1 MPRIVLWNPPAR
13 RSAYRLMDW
22 DGNVL
27 EEGPMLTADEVYCDL
42 CNADVVVRPVPVI
55 GGYALCINCLEKVE
69 PGWRKQITP
78 LLEMIWRDQM
88 ASMASE

>member
-1 MPRIVLWNPPAR
+1 MAKITLWYPEERPSYAI
-13 RSAYRLMDW
+13 YDW

-42 CNADVVVRPVPVI
+42 CNAEVPLNPAPMI
-55 GGYALCINCLEKVE
+55 GSYVLCLDCLEKIE
-69 PGWRKQITP
+69 PSWRKQISP

-88 ASMASE
+88 ASE